1 MIITITTRSTYMYMP
16 MSRWGW
22 MIAAHINYCWT
33 HNTCS
38 SIAKTH
44 ADALSNYWISRQT
57 EQQGSCLCNCIA
69 HRKWQCKHRTIIIGC
84 VANCIGH
91 AYKLHVVHTGAS
103 LLLHLGCI
111 ALAVSFSGF
120 HSGCHLICCTDG
132 TVMLTSSLLWVNW
145 SSLVS
150 GLLETVVK
158 VSKPHYN
165 SWTKP

>member
-1 MIITITTRSTYMYMP
+1 MAVKDGGAMPEYDYMNSKCRCYTMVIILTMYTVHVHNFVVDDPELDIAMSQAEFSFYTLFNLMIITITTRSTYMP

-69 HRKWQCKHRTIIIGC
+69 HRK
-84 VANCIGH
+84 
-91 AYKLHVVHTGAS
+91 
-103 LLLHLGCI
+103 
-111 ALAVSFSGF
+111 
-120 HSGCHLICCTDG
+120 
-132 TVMLTSSLLWVNW
+132 
-145 SSLVS
+145 
-150 GLLETVVK
+150 
-158 VSKPHYN
+158 
-165 SWTKP
+165 